1 MQRRASTVA
10 SAASLGAAAFLLA
23 LAGCAQQAPQ
33 EPVPPATQETIT
45 QVPRET
51 ASPVCASADAL
62 TDSLNDFRN
71 TLTPEATP
79 EQIRLA
85 RDKVKTSYDSLAS
98 DLNSIAQNVG
108 EDLRTQVDR
117 LKATVGGISNGAKV
131 SDAIDSLK
139 SNTDAIGSSLNSLE
153 SELKCQH

>member
-1 MQRRASTVA
+1 
-10 SAASLGAAAFLLA
+10 
-23 LAGCAQQAPQ
+23 
-33 EPVPPATQETIT
+33 
-45 QVPRET
+45 
-51 ASPVCASADAL
+51 L
-62 TDSLNDFRN
+62 TDSLNDFRI